1 VATHAGTGARERI
14 AQARLYLVIE
24 PETEHVLP
32 AAFAG
37 GVDMVQLRDKRRAD
51 VGAALRFREL
61 CDRHGAL
68 LIVNDHPELAL
79 ECGADGVHVGQADM
93 PLAAVRA
100 LVGPDMLI
108 GISTHTPEQVDAA
121 ERSQADYLGVG
132 PVFATATKPH
142 VEPVGLELVRHA
154 AQHARKP
161 WFAIGGIDASNVA
174 EVRAA
179 GATRIAVVRAIRDA
193 EDPAEA
199 ARGLR
204 DG

>member
-1 VATHAGTGARERI
+1 MATHAGTDTRSRLAHS
-14 AQARLYLVIE
+14 RLYLVIE
-24 PETEHVLP
+24 PEAESVLP

-51 VGAALRFREL
+51 LGAARRFREL

-79 ECGADGVHVGQADM
+79 ECGADGVHVGQEDM

-100 LVGPDMLI
+100 LMGPGMLI
-108 GISTHTPEQVDAA
+108 GISTHTPDQVDAA
-121 ERSQADYLGVG
+121 ERSEADYLGVG

-142 VEPVGLELVRHA
+142 VEPVGLDLVRHA

-161 WFAIGGIDASNVA
+161 WFAIGGIDASNA
-174 EVRAA
+174 GEVKAA

-193 EDPAEA
+193 ADPEQA